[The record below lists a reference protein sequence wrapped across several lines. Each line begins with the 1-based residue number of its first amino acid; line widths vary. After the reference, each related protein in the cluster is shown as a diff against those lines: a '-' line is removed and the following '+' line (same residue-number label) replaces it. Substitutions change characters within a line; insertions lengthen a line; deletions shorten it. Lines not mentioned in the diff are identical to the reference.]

1 MIHKKTYNQTKY
13 GAKRTVNAC
22 RCDSHG
28 FTWIHSGF
36 SYSKIRNRTKTYYG
50 MFPWT
55 VRTNV

>member
-22 RCDSHG
+22 GCDSHG
-28 FTWIHSGF
+28 FTWIHSVV
-36 SYSKIRNRTKTYYG
+36 YSKIMNKSKTYYG
-50 MFPWT
+50 MVPWT